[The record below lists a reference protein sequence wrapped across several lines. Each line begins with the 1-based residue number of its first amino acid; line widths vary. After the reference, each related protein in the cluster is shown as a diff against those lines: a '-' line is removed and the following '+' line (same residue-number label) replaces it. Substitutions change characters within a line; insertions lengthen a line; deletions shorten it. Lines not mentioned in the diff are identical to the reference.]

1 MGEITQYRRR
11 RNCSESVL
19 GSNRG
24 PLLWRR
30 SVDGC
35 SASNDPD
42 DDDTI
47 GAAMHRIV
55 DAQLEAAY
63 SEAGNV
69 TAAAAVRDRQN
80 RLEWLRALLQ
90 AAGEQQQSADP
101 DLAEAVAQGRPLPR
115 EALIRHEMQEERLVC
130 EALKQTGFLPR

>member
-1 MGEITQYRRR
+1 
-11 RNCSESVL
+11 
-19 GSNRG
+19 
-24 PLLWRR
+24 LWRR
-30 SVDGC
+30 SVGGC

-47 GAAMHRIV
+47 GVAMHGIV

-69 TAAAAVRDRQN
+69 TAAASVRDRQN
-80 RLEWLRALLQ
+80 RLERLRALLQ
-90 AAGEQQQSADP
+90 AAGEQQQQSADP
-101 DLAEAVAQGRPLPR
+101 ALTEVMAQGRPLPR
-115 EALIRHEMQEERLVC
+115 GALIRHEMQEERLVR